1 MKAVII
7 AAGCGSRLES
17 QHKGMPKTLLKI
29 GNRRVIDIILDGVLK
44 SAIND
49 VVIVTG
55 FQAAALEEYL
65 SSNVLDSL
73 NIEFCYNA
81 SWKLS
86 NGISV
91 LSAEEN
97 IQPGEEFI
105 LLMSDH
111 IFEPE
116 MLKHIVETAIEPD
129 QALLALDFKL
139 EFIPDL
145 DDGMKVQCDR
155 TENGRLEI
163 TGLDKNYRDYQAIDC
178 GMFKLNHSF
187 FATLRNSIEQGRD
200 SLSDACNSLAQ
211 NGKMIGVDIGDRRWI
226 DLDTPEMFS
235 FRGLIS
241 SITRLRDKP

>member
-7 AAGCGSRLES
+7 AAGCGSRLEF

-29 GNRRVIDIILDGVLK
+29 GNRRVVDIILDGIAR
-44 SAIND
+44 SGIED

-55 FQAAALEEYL
+55 FQAGALEEYL
-65 SSNVLDSL
+65 ISNLPAL
-73 NIEFCYNA
+73 KIEFCYNA

-86 NGISV
+86 NGVSV
-91 LSAEEN
+91 LSAEKN

-116 MLKHIVETAIEPD
+116 MLKLTVETAIEPD

-139 EFIPDL
+139 ESIPDL
-145 DDGMKVQCDR
+145 DDGMKVKCSR
-155 TENGRLEI
+155 IENSRFEI
-163 TGLDKNYRDYQAIDC
+163 TGLDKMYEDYQAIDC

-187 FATLRNSIEQGRD
+187 FVSLRNSIEQGKD
-200 SLSDACNSLAQ
+200 SLSDACNTLAK
-211 NGKMIGVDIGDRRWI
+211 NGKMIGLDIGDRRWI

-235 FRGLIS
+235 FSELIS
-241 SITRLRDKP
+241 SITG